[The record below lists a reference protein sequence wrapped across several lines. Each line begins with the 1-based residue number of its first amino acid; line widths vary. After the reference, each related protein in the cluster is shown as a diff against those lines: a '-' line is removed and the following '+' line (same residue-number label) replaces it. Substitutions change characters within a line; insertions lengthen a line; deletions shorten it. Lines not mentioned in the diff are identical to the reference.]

1 LLGRETRAARVSP
14 DGSRKLTHWTAIAN
28 YVAANWLED
37 AGVVTTVVGIWL
49 TTRRKLICWPVVLV
63 SDVLYLIV
71 FYRVRL
77 YSDTLLQLFFLAFTL
92 YGWWYWW
99 RGVREEGEVRVVR
112 MTLPGLVA
120 GLAAGAAGSVL
131 LGLLMV
137 RIGAALPH
145 LDATLASYSLVAS
158 WWQARKHIAN
168 WWLWIAV
175 DLVYIGEYIYK
186 GLKPTAALYA
196 LLVALAALGLRDWRR
211 ASQVSESKAAVAA
224 TVS

>member
-1 LLGRETRAARVSP
+1 
-14 DGSRKLTHWTAIAN
+14 
-28 YVAANWLED
+28 
-37 AGVVTTVVGIWL
+37 
-49 TTRRKLICWPVVLV
+49 
-63 SDVLYLIV
+63 
-71 FYRVRL
+71 VR
-77 YSDTLLQLFFLAFTL
+77 D
-92 YGWWYWW
+92 
-99 RGVREEGEVRVVR
+99 EGEVRVVP

-145 LDATLASYSLVAS
+145 LDATLTSFSLVAS

-175 DLVYIGEYIYK
+175 DLIYIGEYIFK
-186 GLKPTAALYA
+186 GLRPTAALYA

-211 ASQVSESKAAVAA
+211 SSQLSESRNEAPAL
-224 TVS
+224 VS